1 MVSMTFANFRSCFF
15 LLALKALN
23 FRLILFSRLL
33 VFAVLVSVLSSL
45 VGLIESQFPTFLY
58 KPKTAPSVKKSKK
71 IPLSEQIGPRSLSRS
86 GAEICTLK
94 KELKLLLIVW

>member
-33 VFAVLVSVLSSL
+33 VFAVLVSVLSSR
-45 VGLIESQFPTFLY
+45 VGLIGPQCPTIAY
-58 KPKTAPSVKKSKK
+58 KPKTAPSVKNLK
-71 IPLSEQIGPRSLSRS
+71 IPLSEQIGPRSFVEIRS
-86 GAEICTLK
+86 
-94 KELKLLLIVW
+94 